1 MKKIFTLAAIAMLA
15 VGTAQAQWK
24 PSDTDYVV
32 VGQDSIY
39 DQTGLKMLTTPEGNI
54 VTTWLKTPVGM
65 KRKDPAFGYYLHM
78 QVFDKDGNATFG
90 RDGMMVCA
98 KSGLTYTT
106 DYGLTLADNGDIVI
120 AYYDARTDS
129 THEDNHPYAY
139 RFTQNGTPVWDKEGI
154 RFNLAPIF
162 VADGDEASPTI
173 ASSGDYTYIGAFRT
187 EYYKVK
193 ADSTNWTPSRWQPTM
208 PDSIDTY
215 SIGYELQCIN
225 ADGTMAWAEPK
236 IFDIGSS
243 YAAIYAAPNGGV
255 YVLYANAGLG
265 LSARLI
271 GSDGNDVWSAPVTV
285 ETATLGNS
293 MRFEA
298 PAVESDG
305 KGGLMISYRVLKSLT
320 GAIAINRLQPD
331 GTVYPDASG
340 LLCNGTDAGNG
351 TYPQVAVRDDHAV
364 VAWTYKDT
372 EGMFN
377 LMVNKFDI
385 AGDYVWEGDS
395 LLGFP
400 LAKDDAGEKEALKVF
415 ALTDGWLVIYKEPG
429 ESWNGGDYYCTKIDD
444 AGNTVWK
451 KMIGESNLR
460 TTNITAACDGKQAYV
475 LYTATEE
482 SDGEPTPGGLRMLVV
497 DIANSTTT
505 GIDGVSTITK
515 ATEAQYFTTSGARI
529 GKPTAP
535 GLYIVKDANGTRKI
549 AVKGI

>member
-39 DQTGLKMLTTPEGNI
+39 GQTGLKMLTTPEGNI
-54 VTTWLKTPVGM
+54 VTTWLKTPTGL
-65 KRKDPAFGYYLHM
+65 KKKDPAWGYYLHM

-90 RDGMMVCA
+90 RDGLLVCD
-98 KSGLTYTT
+98 KSGPSSVT

-120 AYYDARTDS
+120 AHFDSRYDAKHYDV
-129 THEDNHPYAY
+129 HNYAY
-139 RFTQNGTPVWDKEGI
+139 RFTQSGTPVWDKDGIPFVMTPVHVAEGEE
-154 RFNLAPIF
+154 LQ
-162 VADGDEASPTI
+162 PTI
-173 ASSGDYTYIGAFRT
+173 ACSGDYSYIGAFRG

-193 ADSTNWTPSRWQPTM
+193 ADSTNWTPNRGQTTM
-208 PDSIDTY
+208 SDSMDVY
-215 SIGYELQCIN
+215 GYIFQLQRIN

-236 IFDIGSS
+236 ITELSAL
-243 YAAIYAAPNGGV
+243 YAAIYPAPNGCV
-255 YVLYANAGLG
+255 YVLYANAGGG

-271 GSDGNDVWSAPVTV
+271 DRDGNDVWSAPVTV
-285 ETATLGNS
+285 ETGTLASGI
-293 MRFEA
+293 RFEA

-351 TYPQVAVRDDHAV
+351 TYPQVAVRDERAV

-400 LAKDDAGEKEALKVF
+400 LAKDDAGEKKALKVF
-415 ALTDGWLVIYKEPG
+415 ALTDGWLVIYQEPG
-429 ESWNGGDYYCTKIDD
+429 ESGGKNYYCAKIDD
-444 AGNTVWK
+444 EGNTVWK
-451 KMIGESNLR
+451 KMIGESNLKASKMA
-460 TTNITAACDGKQAYV
+460 AACDGKQAYV